1 MTPQQLVDTLAELVA
16 AVARLERGQAE
27 TVERA
32 EAAADRAAASVA
44 EVGKAVEHALDVRL
58 RQVGELSRHVAA
70 LDEARHS
77 LRQETE
83 RRRLS
88 WSVEVPSLGWLTGA
102 AVAGMAVMVA
112 AEIVLTP
119 LLFSPAPV
127 PAVAAEHPAPPA
139 RRSERQHGRDASPSG

>member
-58 RQVGELSRHVAA
+58 RQVGELSRYVAA
-70 LDEARHS
+70 LDEARHV
-77 LRQETE
+77 LHQETE

-112 AEIVLTP
+112 AEIVLAP
-119 LLFSPAPV
+119 LLPSPAPA
-127 PAVAAEHPAPPA
+127 PVAAVEHPSLPA
-139 RRSERQHGRDASPSG
+139 QRPERQHGHATSPGK

>member
-1 MTPQQLVDTLAELVA
+1 
-16 AVARLERGQAE
+16 
-27 TVERA
+27 
-32 EAAADRAAASVA
+32 VA

-58 RQVGELSRHVAA
+58 RQVGELSRYVAA
-70 LDEARHS
+70 LDQARHS

-112 AEIVLTP
+112 AEIVLAP
-119 LLFSPAPV
+119 LLPSPAPAA
-127 PAVAAEHPAPPA
+127 AVEHPSLPA
-139 RRSERQHGRDASPSG
+139 QRPERQHGHATSPGK

>member
-58 RQVGELSRHVAA
+58 RQVGELSRYVVA
-70 LDEARHS
+70 LDEARHV
-77 LRQETE
+77 LHQETE

-102 AVAGMAVMVA
+102 AVAGMAIMVA
-112 AEIVLTP
+112 AEIVLAP
-119 LLFSPAPV
+119 LLPSPAPA
-127 PAVAAEHPAPPA
+127 PVAAVEHPSLPA
-139 RRSERQHGRDASPSG
+139 RRPERQHGHATSPGK